1 MKVLENAEKLLPLGY
16 LFLVILGIIKE
27 SVFYYQI
34 GINILKYSSI
44 MDILISPIADL
55 ASRPFIILILFS
67 FVLLLYLG
75 IFLLSKNYK
84 KVWVRKFTGIKKPL
98 EELTEEG
105 IKVHFQRILIL
116 MLANILIS
124 FFLGLGIGGGG
135 KVAEKIAAKN
145 IKYESSI
152 AYNSSN
158 EVKEIYL
165 IGSNSLNYFY
175 MEKGNNNIKITP
187 VSSVKMI
194 EFKKNN

>member
-1 MKVLENAEKLLPLGY
+1 MKALENSEKLIPLGY

-55 ASRPFIILILFS
+55 ASRPFIILVLVG
-67 FVLLLYLG
+67 FVLLLYLA

-84 KVWVRKFTGIKKPL
+84 KAWIRRFTGIKKPL
-98 EELTEEG
+98 EELTEEVV
-105 IKVHFQRILIL
+105 KAHFQRILIL
-116 MLANILIS
+116 MLANILVS

-135 KVAEKIAAKN
+135 KVAERIATKN
-145 IKYESSI
+145 LKYESSI

-175 MEKGNNNIKITP
+175 IEKENNNIKITP
-187 VSSVKMI
+187 VSSVKMV
-194 EFKKNN
+194 EFKRVK